1 MRRKRIKKIHA
12 GYSARNE
19 NESWSDYMT
28 RLKLEQQ
35 ASIEGAN
42 KLRMQYDEKQNQLF
56 HESYHIVP
64 YDTFSAKITIEKKDI
79 FPTPNEF
86 ICNSGNEDCKIVH
99 DFINDNI
106 SIDEFKINN
115 DYNDFIIFY
124 HKNTLPFIMSRDQI
138 INDINNKNNIYYQ
151 CYGDKNGIIH
161 TKDIV
166 NNPYYRLSSE
176 IIYYITLSSMYKIL
190 GTTHREWL
198 LNPIKNY
205 TIDMIIQIGHIIFF
219 HPMLILHLMK

>member
-86 ICNSGNEDCKIVH
+86 ICNSGNEDYKIIIIIIYFK
-99 DFINDNI
+99 FINTYI
-106 SIDEFKINN
+106 
-115 DYNDFIIFY
+115 
-124 HKNTLPFIMSRDQI
+124 I
-138 INDINNKNNIYYQ
+138 IN
-151 CYGDKNGIIH
+151 
-161 TKDIV
+161 
-166 NNPYYRLSSE
+166 
-176 IIYYITLSSMYKIL
+176 KIMNDL
-190 GTTHREWL
+190 YV
-198 LNPIKNY
+198 PNY
-205 TIDMIIQIGHIIFF
+205 SY
-219 HPMLILHLMK
+219 